1 MSKLESELKAV
12 RDRAAALTSGQRLK
26 LGTRQSLAGLSNVTR
41 GSLGLGTVGVRKSV
55 AGASAAARGAG
66 SAAWSGA
73 KKLSSQARSTEAQ
86 LAADARKLGAEY
98 LDTAH
103 LDTALDV
110 FPIHITNPT
119 LVSGLERTGLADS
132 LPSQLATTRSPSRR
146 RVKIALVSVGVLAA
160 GAAALAISL
169 RTRPQP
175 PSVAAAPPRLAD
187 VPVAGEETK
196 PLDHAA
202 PSPNGQAD
210 S

>member
-41 GSLGLGTVGVRKSV
+41 GSLGLSSAGVRKSLV
-55 AGASAAARGAG
+55 GASAATRGAG
-66 SAAWSGA
+66 TAAWAGA

-86 LAADARKLGAEY
+86 LAADAKKLSADY
-98 LDTAH
+98 LDKA
-103 LDTALDV
+103 ADV
-110 FPIHITNPT
+110 FPVHITNPSV
-119 LVSGLERTGLADS
+119 VSGLERAGLADA
-132 LPSQLATTRSPSRR
+132 LPSQIATTRSPSRR
-146 RVKIALVSVGVLAA
+146 RLKIALVSIGVLGA
-160 GAAALAISL
+160 GAAAFAISR

-187 VPVAGEETK
+187 VPVAGEEAKT
-196 PLDHAA
+196 LDHAA
-202 PSPNGQAD
+202 PSSNGQAG

>member
-41 GSLGLGTVGVRKSV
+41 GSLGLSSAGVRKSLV
-55 AGASAAARGAG
+55 GASAATRGAG
-66 SAAWSGA
+66 NAAWVGA

-86 LAADARKLGAEY
+86 LAADAKKISAEY
-98 LDTAH
+98 REKA
-103 LDTALDV
+103 ADV
-110 FPIHITNPT
+110 FPLHITNPT
-119 LVSGLERTGLADS
+119 VVSGLERAGLADA
-132 LPSQLATTRSPSRR
+132 LPTQIATTRSASRR
-146 RVKIALVSVGVLAA
+146 RLKITLVTVGVLGA
-160 GAAALAISL
+160 GAAAFAISR

-187 VPVAGEETK
+187 VPVAGDEAK
-196 PLDHAA
+196 ALDHAA
-202 PSPNGQAD
+202 PSSNGQAG